1 MGISI
6 DRALVDDPDNP
17 SLELISFAMK
27 RRMRQVPRL
36 NHLFETY
43 NGEQS
48 ILKRHLPHEG
58 TAGKSS
64 PKVMVNHAKYV
75 TDMVVGFTTGNP
87 ISITAGKGKNIQPL
101 MDSLDQMDIN
111 SHDAEL
117 EKDLSVFGE
126 AYELIYL
133 DLNEDGSTQERVAK
147 IDPRWCCLVT
157 DDTVKKT
164 PLFGVYWVPKFTLT
178 GAADGYLTSIFT
190 PHNVITYR
198 TSGLYPNTS
207 NIKEQSVAP
216 QYFGDVQLNELRNNE
231 ERQGDYEQATTLI
244 DAYNALQSDR
254 LDDKDNFVDA
264 LLVLYGF
271 TLDDEDGNPV
281 PVGKNGV
288 IEAPGKGEDGASVE
302 WLTKSFDETQVQVL
316 AQAVEDDIHKITY
329 VPNMNDKNFMGN
341 VSGEAMKYKLF
352 GLLQLLAVKERY
364 LARRIQR
371 RLKLLTTMINIKG
384 QQVDSDGAEIKIVPN
399 IPVNLTDIVNNIKNA
414 DGVIP
419 QQIALS
425 WLPGSDNPD
434 ELVAMLNAEKQQ
446 NLARQAQSIA
456 MAGGEQ
462 QSSYDNEDGGEP
474 DDQGDNHTQPGQ
486 PGNHKLPD

>member
-1 MGISI
+1 MGIGI
-6 DRALVDDPDNP
+6 DRELAGDIDHP
-17 SLELISFAMK
+17 SLEVISYAIK
-27 RRMRQVPRL
+27 QRQRAVRRL
-36 NHLFETY
+36 DHLFAEY
-43 NGEQS
+43 NGKQS
-48 ILKRHLPHEG
+48 ILQRRLQHESRSG
-58 TAGKSS
+58 GHEA
-64 PKVMVNHAKYV
+64 PRIMVNHAKYV
-75 TDMVVGFTTGNP
+75 TDMVVGFMTGNP
-87 ISITAGKGKNIQPL
+87 ISITGGKGKDIQPL
-101 MDSLDQMDIN
+101 MEVLDQMDIN

-133 DLNEDGSTQERVAK
+133 DLLDDGSTQERVAK
-147 IDPRWCCLVT
+147 IDPRGCCLVT
-157 DDTVKKT
+157 DDTVDKT
-164 PLFGVYWVPKFTLT
+164 PLFGIHWLKKYTLT
-178 GAADGYLTSIFT
+178 GATDGYLTTVYT

-198 TSGLYPNTS
+198 TGGLYPNET
-207 NIKEQSVAP
+207 NIREYQETP
-216 QYFGDVQLNELRNNE
+216 QYFGGVQLNELRNNE
-231 ERQGDYEQATTLI
+231 ERQGDYEQAVTLI
-244 DAYNALQSDR
+244 DAYNSLQSDR
-254 LDDKDNFVDA
+254 LDDKDAFVDA
-264 LLVLYGF
+264 LLVVYGF
-271 TLDDEDGNPV
+271 KLEDSV
-281 PVGKNGV
+281 VKNGM
-288 IEAPGKGEDGASVE
+288 IEAPGKGDDGAEVD
-302 WLTKSFDETQVQVL
+302 WLTKSMDESQIQLL
-316 AQAVEDDIHKITY
+316 AQSLEDDIHKVTY

-352 GLLQLLAVKERY
+352 GLLQLLAVKQRY
-364 LARRIQR
+364 LARGIQR

-384 QQVDSDGAEIKIVPN
+384 QQADSDGAEIKIVPN

-446 NLARQAQSIA
+446 NLAHQARSIA

-486 PGNHKLPD
+486 SSNHKLPD